1 MADITGMQPAGKV
14 LPIWKGDYD
23 NNIHYEQT
31 DIVLYNNSSYIAK
44 QDTIGNPPPESANA
58 NDYWQLVAK
67 GIVDADISDAT
78 VEFEEAQTLQNI
90 QSGEETKTLFG
101 KIKKWFAHLNDIIC
115 RDNNDTKVTRIRA
128 DEGVQVSNRANDR
141 HIPVYASDFVAGEG
155 GTTGRSLANL
165 KIDDFT
171 NCIDVLT
178 SINQITSI
186 GFWKIGSIDSSY
198 AQSIGIRTADNVG
211 DFYALVS
218 NYNGDGSRFNYGNLQ
233 LFSPRLGVNHF
244 EIRVWNGAAA
254 ARHAITYD
262 TMLNTTEQISANTE
276 SFYAAGALA
285 VKAMMADYNAKINQI
300 NSNLVYKAGETIGKA
315 GTMMWIYGTMTGGR
329 TQIFTFIPI
338 NKPIVGNITFNLFRI
353 TVRQN
358 DEYLCELSNV
368 DEINNLIFAEHTIF
382 PNSGLYL
389 KLTKS
394 GGWGGI
400 NNSIVSLAIA
410 FTITIS

>member
-1 MADITGMQPAGKV
+1 M
-14 LPIWKGDYD
+14 L
-23 NNIHYEQT
+23 
-31 DIVLYNNSSYIAK
+31 
-44 QDTIGNPPPESANA
+44 
-58 NDYWQLVAK
+58 
-67 GIVDADISDAT
+67 
-78 VEFEEAQTLQNI
+78 
-90 QSGEETKTLFG
+90 
-101 KIKKWFAHLNDIIC
+101 
-115 RDNNDTKVTRIRA
+115 
-128 DEGVQVSNRANDR
+128 
-141 HIPVYASDFVAGEG
+141 
-155 GTTGRSLANL
+155 SLAEHGL
-165 KIDDFT
+165 PEHLYFCP
-171 NCIDVLT
+171 NCPL
-178 SINQITSI
+178 
-186 GFWKIGSIDSSY
+186 
-198 AQSIGIRTADNVG
+198 
-211 DFYALVS
+211 
-218 NYNGDGSRFNYGNLQ
+218 
-233 LFSPRLGVNHF
+233 
-244 EIRVWNGAAA
+244 
-254 ARHAITYD
+254 
-262 TMLNTTEQISANTE
+262 
-276 SFYAAGALA
+276 
-285 VKAMMADYNAKINQI
+285 